1 MKTFLRFVGAA
12 LCAAGAL
19 SGQQAAE
26 TRVFRARLS
35 PANEVPP
42 ITGLAASGS
51 ATLVAHVL
59 RDAEGKIVSGSV
71 DFYVAH
77 QFPGEVTFTGLHVHA
92 GAAGTN
98 GPVRIDTGITGQNTV
113 VSPAG
118 RGTIDRQ
125 AQVLPDNVHGLAAL
139 EGMFA
144 NPAGYYVNLHS
155 TVHPAGAIR
164 GPLEAAQT
172 AVLLSVMNPRN
183 EVPPLDLEASALGA
197 FTAHITRDENG
208 GITSAEAIFDVNYT
222 FPGAVTFTGLHI
234 HAGAAGVNGPVR
246 IDSGITGANPVVRET
261 GSGNLFYRV
270 EVPLNANTLPVL
282 EGLLTSPQ
290 NYYLNLHTTVN
301 PGGAVRGQLRSTGL
315 MTFQVPMSPAN
326 EVPPITNLEATG
338 QALVTIRALRS
349 EAGAIEA
356 GYAVFD
362 INYRFPGA
370 VDFTGLHIHDGLAGA
385 NGPVRLDTGITGAA
399 SVARATGFGNLTGRV
414 LVTSALGLASLNS
427 LVVHPE
433 RHYLNLHTRA
443 NPGGAIRGQIAEAST
458 RNPIVTGAA
467 TVGSHLTTAAPGG
480 LLSIYGLDF
489 VKVASDLGG
498 WRGSTLPASLN
509 GVEVSIGGRAAPLLY
524 VSPGQLNVQV
534 PFETEPGARQI
545 VVRFDGTAS
554 QAASIQVATVA
565 PFIFTYERGGI
576 VVRNADFS
584 LITPENPAAA
594 GDIVLIYSTG
604 LGQTTPASATGK
616 PAAYPPAAE
625 TATVQVTIGGRAAD
639 VVYSIAAPGFAGLYQ
654 TAVRVPA
661 GITPGPARLSLSVA
675 GVSSNETT
683 MAVR

>member
-1 MKTFLRFVGAA
+1 MKTCVRFVCAA
-12 LCAAGAL
+12 LCVAGAL
-19 SGQQAAE
+19 CGQHTAE

-42 ITGLAASGS
+42 ITGLDASGA

-59 RDAEGKIVSGSV
+59 RDTAGKIVSGSV

-125 AQVLPDNVHGLAAL
+125 AQVLPDNLNGLAAL

-144 NPAGYYVNLHS
+144 NPGGYYVNLHS

-164 GPLEAAQT
+164 GQLEAAQT

-183 EVPPLDLEASALGA
+183 EVPPLDLQASALGA

-261 GSGNLFYRV
+261 GTGSLFYRV

-301 PGGAVRGQLRSTGL
+301 PGGAVRGQMRSTGL

-349 EAGAIEA
+349 EAGTIEA

-433 RHYLNLHTRA
+433 RHYLNLHTRVH
-443 NPGGAIRGQIAEAST
+443 PGGAIRGQIAEARTLS
-458 RNPIVTGAA
+458 PIVTGAA

-489 VKVASDLGG
+489 VKVATDLGG
-498 WRGSTLPASLN
+498 WSGSTLPASLN

-534 PFETEPGARQI
+534 PFETEPGARPI
-545 VVRFDGTAS
+545 VVRFDGEAS

-604 LGQTTPASATGK
+604 LGQTTPVLETGK

-625 TATVQVTIGGRAAD
+625 TARVQVTIGGRAAD
-639 VVYSIAAPGFAGLYQ
+639 VVYSIASPGFAGLYQ

-661 GITPGPARLSLSVA
+661 GVTPGNARLTLSVA

>member
-1 MKTFLRFVGAA
+1 M
-12 LCAAGAL
+12 
-19 SGQQAAE
+19 
-26 TRVFRARLS
+26 
-35 PANEVPP
+35 
-42 ITGLAASGS
+42 
-51 ATLVAHVL
+51 
-59 RDAEGKIVSGSV
+59 
-71 DFYVAH
+71 
-77 QFPGEVTFTGLHVHA
+77 TFTGLHVHA

-113 VSPAG
+113 VSPTG

-125 AQVLPDNVHGLAAL
+125 AQVLPDNVNGLAAL

-155 TVHPAGAIR
+155 TVHPGGAIR
-164 GPLEAAQT
+164 GQLEAAQT
-172 AVLLSVMNPRN
+172 VTLLAMMNPRN
-183 EVPPLDLEASALGA
+183 EVPPITNLDASALGV
-197 FTAHITRDENG
+197 FTAHITRDDNG
-208 GITSAEAIFDVNYT
+208 GITSAEGIFDVDYA

-234 HAGAAGVNGPVR
+234 HVGAAGVNGPVR

-270 EVPLNANTLPVL
+270 EIPLNANTLPVL
-282 EGLLTSPQ
+282 EALTQAPQ
-290 NYYLNLHTTVN
+290 NHYLNLHTTVH
-301 PGGAVRGQLRSTGL
+301 PGGAVRGQTRSAGL

-326 EVPPITNLEATG
+326 EVPPVTNLEASG
-338 QALVTIRALRS
+338 QALVSIRALRS
-349 EAGAIEA
+349 EAGTIEA

-362 INYRFPGA
+362 VNYRFPGA

-414 LVTSALGLASLNS
+414 LVNSALGLASLNS
-427 LVVHPE
+427 LAVHPE
-433 RHYLNLHTRA
+433 RHYLNLHTRVH
-443 NPGGAIRGQIAEAST
+443 PGGAIRGQLAEART
-458 RNPIVTGAA
+458 LNPVVTGAA
-467 TVGSHLTTAAPGG
+467 TVGSHLAAAAPGG
-480 LLSIYGLDF
+480 LLSIYGLDL

-498 WRGSTLPASLN
+498 WSGSTLPVLLN
-509 GVEVSIGGRAAPLLY
+509 GVEVSIGGRAALLLY

-534 PFETEPGARQI
+534 PFETEPGARPI

-554 QAASIQVATVA
+554 QAAASIQVASVA

-584 LITPENPAAA
+584 LMTPENPAAA

-616 PAAYPPAAE
+616 PAAFPPAAE
-625 TATVQVTIGGRAAD
+625 TARVQVTIGGRAAD
-639 VVYSIAAPGFAGLYQ
+639 VLYSIAAPGFVGLYQ
-654 TAVRVPA
+654 TAVRVPT
-661 GITPGPARLSLSVA
+661 GVTPGNARLSLSVS

-683 MAVR
+683 VAIR